1 MEDWVTASEVAQAAG
16 ISERKV
22 RHALGRIGSG
32 KAQTWRGSRLNVRMC
47 HGRGGQAGAS
57 WRVLATSL
65 PPELQLRIEA
75 AETRVEGLLNP
86 SARAVQAAEWWAYF
100 LRPALAHPKGS
111 RERRSVME
119 ALAGVE
125 VCGPDGRWFVPSLR
139 DIERKVSK
147 ATASGIR
154 GLVRKRREV
163 KPESLPI
170 ITRRWDAA
178 TVALD
183 DDTRE
188 RIAGTIQRYIRALW
202 GNGTSYSGVVRLAS
216 ERLAEL
222 TAQAGIGDY
231 EANLSAC
238 RLPKHVIEAGRDARR
253 VHGYRTNTKEWDNAR
268 PRVRLTSAGLA
279 PMEVV
284 YGDVHHFDVYVRRQD
299 GSLATPKGI
308 AWLDAANRRLRLDL
322 VLCEPGT
329 AVRNADLI
337 RSFVAM
343 TQDPHWGM
351 PAHLYLDNGSEYA
364 FADFVRDAIKLT
376 NLDCRSGQGGGI
388 TRAAP
393 YNAAAKGILEGSFRV
408 LEQKILAPVKGYIGG
423 DRMKTRSGN
432 LGRAPEP
439 FDGSFDEFCARFEGL
454 LAYYNSDPQK
464 GDLRGLSPA
473 VAYGRAVKEG
483 WQRTDADADAL
494 LMAFSTEGTRIVT
507 DGKIRF
513 DGDVYFCDQLA
524 GLSGQRV
531 RVHLPKFVTWD
542 AVPVLTMQ
550 GALIGIAR
558 PDPVYAR
565 LDPRG
570 AREAA
575 RRKGLALADIAATA
589 SEIDDL
595 DVPAEM
601 IASAARQPAPPVP
614 ESKGTIGL
622 ASTMA
627 EMGRKV
633 LENPVNRKKRERAE
647 KEAKIHAALAR
658 TQMLRGTP

>member
-1 MEDWVTASEVAQAAG
+1 MNS
-16 ISERKV
+16 
-22 RHALGRIGSG
+22 
-32 KAQTWRGSRLNVRMC
+32 
-47 HGRGGQAGAS
+47 
-57 WRVLATSL
+57 
-65 PPELQLRIEA
+65 
-75 AETRVEGLLNP
+75 
-86 SARAVQAAEWWAYF
+86 SAKAVQAAEWWAYF

-111 RERRSVME
+111 RERRSAME

-125 VCGPDGRWFVPSLR
+125 VCGPDGRWFAPSLR

-147 ATASGIR
+147 ATAGGIR
-154 GLVRKRREV
+154 SLVRKRREV

-183 DDTRE
+183 DEVRE

-202 GNGTSYSGVVRLAS
+202 GNGTSYSGVLRLAS

-231 EANLSAC
+231 DANLPVC
-238 RLPKHVIEAGRDARR
+238 QLPKHVIEAGRDARR
-253 VHGYRTNTKEWDNAR
+253 VHEHRTNIKEWDNAR

-284 YGDVHHFDVYVRRQD
+284 YGDVHHFDVYVRRED

-308 AWLDAANRRLRLDL
+308 AWLDAGTRRLRIDL

-329 AVRNADLI
+329 AIRNADLI

-343 TQDPHWGM
+343 TQDHHWGM

-408 LEQKILAPVKGYIGG
+408 LEQTILAPVKGYIGG

-439 FDGSFDEFCARFEGL
+439 YDGSFAEFCTQFEGL
-454 LAYYNSDPQK
+454 LAFYNSNPQT
-464 GDLRGLSPA
+464 GDLGGRSPSI
-473 VAYGRAVKEG
+473 AYSRAVTDG
-483 WQRTDADADAL
+483 WQRTDVDPDAL
-494 LMAFSTEGTRIVT
+494 LMAFSTEGERVVT

-513 DGDVYFCDQLA
+513 EGEVYYCDELV
-524 GLSGQRV
+524 GLSGRRV
-531 RVHLPKFVTWD
+531 RVQLPKFVTWD

-558 PDPVYAR
+558 PDPVYSR

-570 AREAA
+570 AREAS
-575 RRKGLALADIAATA
+575 RRKGLALAEIAAA
-589 SEIDDL
+589 SSEVDDL
-595 DVPAEM
+595 DVSAEM
-601 IASAARQPAPPVP
+601 IASAARQPAQPVP

-622 ASTMA
+622 ASPMA

-633 LENPVNRKKRERAE
+633 LENPVDRKKRERAE